1 MSKPK
6 FKVGD
11 KVKIL
16 DGSNIRNYTG
26 GFVDDMRNEVGN
38 VYTIETVNDN
48 KYEGSSYYLK
58 EVMYKWDERGLELV
72 KSVPNWKVVIVP
84 DGDTTVAK
92 FYENDKIVK
101 EVTTKK
107 SIDDEYDWK
116 EAVKV
121 VCDRLCK
128 DAEYAKDVKD
138 EPVKLYNGRVFC
150 VDSGECDH
158 LYTTGKIY
166 EFKDG
171 QITCDQGHR
180 FPWIPVT
187 NISTFITGSGAT
199 WMEVVD

>member
-16 DGSNIRNYTG
+16 DGRHIPNYYG
-26 GFVDDMRNEVGN
+26 GFVGSMEQEVGN
-38 VYTIETVNDN
+38 VYSISQIIS
-48 KYEGSSYYLK
+48 GSKDRVAYRLNG
-58 EVMYKWDERGLELV
+58 MYFSWDERGLELAQ
-72 KSVPNWKVVIVP
+72 SCHDWKVVIIP

-107 SIDDEYDWK
+107 SPDDEYDWK

-121 VCDRLCK
+121 LCDRLCT
-128 DAEYAKDVKD
+128 DVEH
-138 EPVKLYNGRVFC
+138 EPEKFYNGRVFC
-150 VDSGECDH
+150 VDNGSAKH

-171 QITCDQGHR
+171 QLICDEGYL
-180 FPWIPVT
+180 FPFKPIKS
-187 NISTFITGSGAT
+187 ISPFLRGSGAK
-199 WMEVVD
+199 WMEVVE

>member
-16 DGSNIRNYTG
+16 DGRHIPNYYG
-26 GFVDDMRNEVGN
+26 GFIGSMEQEVGN
-38 VYTIETVNDN
+38 VYSISQIIS
-48 KYEGSSYYLK
+48 GSKDRVAYRLNGVYFS
-58 EVMYKWDERGLELV
+58 WDERGLELAQ
-72 KSVPNWKVVIVP
+72 SCHDWKVVIIP

-107 SIDDEYDWK
+107 SPDDEYDWK

-121 VCDRLCK
+121 LCDRLCTN
-128 DAEYAKDVKD
+128 AEH
-138 EPVKLYNGRVFC
+138 EPEKFYNGRVFC
-150 VDSGECDH
+150 VDSGDRIGM
-158 LYTTGKIY
+158 YTTGKIY

-171 QITCDQGHR
+171 QLICDYGTP
-180 FPWIPVT
+180 FPWIPIKNV
-187 NISTFITGSGAT
+187 SAFIAGSSAK
-199 WMEVVD
+199 WMEVVE

>member
-16 DGSNIRNYTG
+16 DGRHIPNYYG
-26 GFVDDMRNEVGN
+26 GFVHSMEQEVGK
-38 VYTIETVNDN
+38 VCSISQVIS
-48 KYEGSSYYLK
+48 GSKRVAYRLNG
-58 EVMYKWDERGLELV
+58 MYFSWDERGLELV
-72 KSVPNWKVVIVP
+72 QSCHDWKVVIIP

-107 SIDDEYDWK
+107 SPGDEYDWK

-121 VCDRLCK
+121 VCDRLCT
-128 DAEYAKDVKD
+128 DVEH
-138 EPVKLYNGRVFC
+138 EPEKLYNGRVFC
-150 VDSGECDH
+150 VDNGSAKH

-171 QITCDQGHR
+171 QLICDEGYL
-180 FPWIPVT
+180 FPFKPIK
-187 NISTFITGSGAT
+187 NISSFLIGSGAK
-199 WMEVVD
+199 WMEVVE

>member
-1 MSKPK
+1 MSEPK

-16 DGSNIRNYTG
+16 DGRHIPHYYG
-26 GFVDDMRNEVGN
+26 GFVDSMEQKVGK
-38 VYTIETVNDN
+38 VCTISQVISGFGDRVAYRLN
-48 KYEGSSYYLK
+48 G
-58 EVMYKWDERGLELV
+58 MYFSWDERGLELV
-72 KSVPNWKVVIVP
+72 QSHPDWKVVIIP

-107 SIDDEYDWK
+107 SPDDEYDWK

-121 VCDRLCK
+121 LCDRLC
-128 DAEYAKDVKD
+128 ADVEH
-138 EPVKLYNGRVFC
+138 EPEKLYNGRVFC
-150 VDSGECDH
+150 VDNGSAKH

-171 QITCDQGHR
+171 QLICDEGYL
-180 FPWIPVT
+180 FPFKPIKS
-187 NISTFITGSGAT
+187 ISPFLIGSGAK
-199 WMEVVD
+199 WMEVVE